1 MNSSARTSGLAFLL
15 LVCVALAARSEIT
28 VEDKRSGT
36 PGVFPVYNYDGLGRK
51 VVGSAFLVDVAEG
64 WFLTS
69 AHVLAR
75 CTNDQTSF
83 WLRVRFEVGSGKACR
98 QYDLLVKT
106 AWVARGYDFRAKGTK
121 EEGGDKRLGIA
132 ATD

>member
-75 CTNDQTSF
+75 C
-83 WLRVRFEVGSGKACR
+83 EVGSGKACR